1 MALTVLVK
9 VGPIHRPIDGGLPTP
24 GAGRERER
32 PRAKATAWVSE
43 VAEGW
48 ESESSLGGY
57 LAEGRVQDRTQRKGP
72 EQRES
77 ERGAAGEKM
86 RAGGL
91 EGFPG
96 QSGDAVAAQSLIPGP
111 ACAYCPGHRKHHAG
125 TDFSGGLA
133 TKTPR
138 SQCRGPAFS
147 SWSGSNIPQTGTK
160 AAV

>member
-32 PRAKATAWVSE
+32 PRAKATAWVGE
-43 VAEGW
+43 IAEGW

-77 ERGAAGEKM
+77 ERGAAGRRCEQGVWKGS
-86 RAGGL
+86 RG
-91 EGFPG
+91 
-96 QSGDAVAAQSLIPGP
+96 
-111 ACAYCPGHRKHHAG
+111 KAG
-125 TDFSGGLA
+125 TLWRLRVSSLGQLVRTAQATESTTLGRTSLA
-133 TKTPR
+133 
-138 SQCRGPAFS
+138 A
-147 SWSGSNIPQTGTK
+147 
-160 AAV
+160 